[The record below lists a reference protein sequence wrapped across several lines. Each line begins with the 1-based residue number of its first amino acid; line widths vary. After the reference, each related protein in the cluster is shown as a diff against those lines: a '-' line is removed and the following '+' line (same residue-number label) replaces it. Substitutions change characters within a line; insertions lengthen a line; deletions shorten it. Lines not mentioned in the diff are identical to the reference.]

1 MDRQTDSRMDGQT
14 DTRKDRKTN
23 KDRLDDGRTHKYT
36 LGKIKQRST
45 AYVFVVNV
53 NKYSSFIPVK
63 GPGRSYQ

>member
-1 MDRQTDSRMDGQT
+1 MDRQTQGKTERRIRT
-14 DTRKDRKTN
+14 DWTT
-23 KDRLDDGRTHKYT
+23 DGRTHKYT

-53 NKYSSFIPVK
+53 NKYSSFIPIK